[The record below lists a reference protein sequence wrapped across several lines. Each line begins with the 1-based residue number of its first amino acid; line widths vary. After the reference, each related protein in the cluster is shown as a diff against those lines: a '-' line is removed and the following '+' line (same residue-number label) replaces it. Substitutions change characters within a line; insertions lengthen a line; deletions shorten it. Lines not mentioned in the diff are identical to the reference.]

1 MPSAA
6 LIEKTFAV
14 VVVLVCVLLLVRQ
27 FVGARH
33 RGRWDSTMSRLWRR
47 LRTTA
52 VRVYRWP
59 AAHRR
64 AHREAEAAIRRA
76 RGQRDMRGPH
86 DGDGD
91 NVVRPKFKNSRKLH

>member
-14 VVVLVCVLLLVRQ
+14 AVVLVCVVLLLRQ

-33 RGRWDSTMSRLWRR
+33 RMRWDGAVTRWWRR
-47 LRTTA
+47 LRANA
-52 VRVYRWP
+52 VRAYRWP
-59 AAHRR
+59 SAHRR
-64 AHREAEAAIRRA
+64 AQREAEAAIRRA
-76 RGQRDMRGPH
+76 RGQRGMHGARE
-86 DGDGD
+86 GDGD

>member
-14 VVVLVCVLLLVRQ
+14 VVVILCVVLLVRQ

-33 RGRWDSTMSRLWRR
+33 RVRWDAVMARVWRR
-47 LRTTA
+47 VRTA
-52 VRVYRWP
+52 AIRVYRWP
-59 AAHRR
+59 SAHRR

-76 RGQRDMRGPH
+76 RGQRETRGAH

>member
-14 VVVLVCVLLLVRQ
+14 VVVLVCVVLLLRQ

-33 RGRWDSTMSRLWRR
+33 RMRWDATASGLWRR
-47 LRTTA
+47 LRTSSL
-52 VRVYRWP
+52 RVYRWP

-64 AHREAEAAIRRA
+64 AQREAEAAIRRA
-76 RGQRDMRGPH
+76 RGQREARDARE
-86 DGDGD
+86 GDGD
-91 NVVRPKFKNSRKLH
+91 NVVRPKFRNSRKLH

>member
-1 MPSAA
+1 MPSVA

-27 FVGARH
+27 FIGARH
-33 RGRWDSTMSRLWRR
+33 RMVWDAAAGRLWRR
-47 LRTTA
+47 MRTTA
-52 VRVYRWP
+52 LRLYRWP

-64 AHREAEAAIRRA
+64 AHREADAAIRRA
-76 RGQRDMRGPH
+76 RGQRDARGPSE
-86 DGDGD
+86 GDDD

>member
-1 MPSAA
+1 MPSVV

-14 VVVLVCVLLLVRQ
+14 VVVLVCVVLLVRQ

-33 RGRWDSTMSRLWRR
+33 RVRWDAAMARVWRR
-47 LRTTA
+47 VRTTA

-64 AHREAEAAIRRA
+64 AQREAQAAIRRA
-76 RGQRDMRGPH
+76 RGERDARGPRE
-86 DGDGD
+86 GDGD